1 MATPHFRYKLDLH
14 GAKVASLAV
23 ASLLLGLAPSTATA
37 QKKSQTSASRGGRGQ
52 VKSITVNNLPGY
64 DDKWFHPGFY
74 IAPNFSRYKLEQSPA
89 YIQAIQNGR
98 GVSAN
103 ALVSPGLSVGF
114 IGDVRL
120 ADYFNLRF
128 TPGVSF
134 MTRRIEFKPYGYQ
147 PADSIFTQEVG
158 GTQIDLP
165 LLVKFHSERRRNTR
179 VYMIGGVRSS
189 VNVGNRRKDPLR
201 NRLQASSNDFAIEYG
216 VGLDLF
222 YPLFKFGPELRF
234 SHGLNNLLQP
244 NKDVYSTSLQSLKSN
259 TVTLYLNFE

>member
-1 MATPHFRYKLDLH
+1 MATPHFRYKLHLH
-14 GAKVASLAV
+14 SSKVV
-23 ASLLLGLAPSTATA
+23 ALATA
-37 QKKSQTSASRGGRGQ
+37 VVLTGLVPGTAFGQKKSQTSASRGSRGQ

-89 YIQAIQNGR
+89 YIQAIQNGK

-103 ALVSPGLSVGF
+103 ALISPGLSVGF

-120 ADYFNLRF
+120 ADYFTLRF

-134 MTRRIEFKPYGYQ
+134 ITRRVEFKPYGYE

-165 LLVKFHSERRRNTR
+165 LLLKFHSERRRNTR
-179 VYMIGGVRSS
+179 VYVVGGVRSS

-201 NRLQASSNDFAIEYG
+201 NQLEANGNDFAIEYG

-222 YPLFKFGPELRF
+222 YPLFKFAPELRF
-234 SHGLNNLLQP
+234 SNGLNNLLQS
-244 NKDVYSTSLQSLKSN
+244 NKDVYSRSLQSMKSN